1 LRRNEALD
9 CRERVFAAL
18 AHREPDK
25 VPKGELEIVSEMV
38 SGLLGGEPTD
48 RFEGLRACVEMLKMD
63 LVNTYT
69 AWPKPKLVGVDS
81 EGRAIEEDILGI
93 RTVHGDVTDSSI
105 PPITEPEQMWTFE
118 FPEAEVFDT
127 SWTAR
132 WAGETDYFISGQTGG
147 PFGTLEML
155 LGWEN
160 AMIFSKTDLPAVK
173 DLARRAGRLFAEI
186 GRKSAESGA
195 DMVVVAEDIAFNTGT
210 FFSPDTLREV
220 VFPALK
226 EEVQE
231 IKKSGVP
238 VMMHSD
244 GNLND
249 VMEDIIDC
257 GFDALQSLQPSAG
270 MDIAEIKRKYGDKLC
285 LMGNLDLNWLMPFGT
300 TEDVRKAV
308 RSLIRTAAPGGG
320 FILSTCNVLTRD
332 IPVENAIAMYDEAER
347 FGVYP
352 IEDRDER

>member
-1 LRRNEALD
+1 M
-9 CRERVFAAL
+9 
-18 AHREPDK
+18 
-25 VPKGELEIVSEMV
+25 PKGELEIVNEMV
-38 SGLLGGEPTD
+38 GKLLGSEPTD
-48 RFEGLRACVEMLKMD
+48 RFEGLRACVEMLHMD

-69 AWPKPKLVGVDS
+69 AWPKPKQVGFDA
-81 EGRAIEEDILGI
+81 EGRLIEEDVLGI
-93 RTVHGDVTDSSI
+93 RTVRSGVTEVST

-118 FPEAEVFDT
+118 FPKAEVFDT

-132 WAGETDYFISGQTGG
+132 WANETEYFISGQTGG

-160 AMIFSKTDLPAVK
+160 AMVFSKTDPSAVK
-173 DLARRAGRLFAEI
+173 DLARRAGELFAEI
-186 GRKSAESGA
+186 GRMSAEAGA
-195 DMVVVAEDIAFNTGT
+195 DMVTVAEDLAFNTGT
-210 FFSPDTLREV
+210 FFSPETLREMI
-220 VFPALK
+220 FPVIK
-226 EEVQE
+226 EEVRE

-244 GNLND
+244 GDLNK

-257 GFDALQSLQPSAG
+257 GFDVLQSLQPSAG
-270 MDIAEIKRKYGDKLC
+270 MDITEIKRKYGDKLC
-285 LMGNLDLNWLMPFGT
+285 LLGNLDLNWLMPFGT
-300 TEDVRKAV
+300 VEDVREAV

-352 IEDRDER
+352 INQDEEVS

>member
-1 LRRNEALD
+1 LD
-9 CRERVFAAL
+9 CRERVFTAIE
-18 AHREPDK
+18 HREPDK
-25 VPKGELEIVSEMV
+25 VPKGELEIVPEMV
-38 SGLLGGEPTD
+38 RRLLGGRVED
-48 RFEGLRACVEMLKMD
+48 RFEGLRACVEMLHMD
-63 LVNTYT
+63 IVNTYT
-69 AWPKPKLVGVDS
+69 GWPKPEQVGVDE
-81 EGRAIEEDILGI
+81 EGRVIEEDIFGV
-93 RTVHGDVTDSSI
+93 RSVHGDITDANT

-118 FPEAEVFDT
+118 FPEADVFDT

-132 WAGETDYFISGQTGG
+132 WAKETEYFISGQTGG

-160 AMIFSKTDLPAVK
+160 AMIFSKTDLPAMK
-173 DLARRAGRLFAEI
+173 DLARRAARLFAEI

-226 EEVQE
+226 EEVRE

-244 GNLND
+244 GNLNG
-249 VMEDIIDC
+249 VMDDIVDC

-285 LMGNLDLNWLMPFGT
+285 LMGNLDLNWLMPYGT
-300 TEDVRKAV
+300 PEDVRNAV
-308 RSLIRTAAPGGG
+308 REVIRAAAPGGG

-332 IPVENAIAMYDEAER
+332 IPAENAIAMYDEAER

-352 IEDRDER
+352 LDGAEEG